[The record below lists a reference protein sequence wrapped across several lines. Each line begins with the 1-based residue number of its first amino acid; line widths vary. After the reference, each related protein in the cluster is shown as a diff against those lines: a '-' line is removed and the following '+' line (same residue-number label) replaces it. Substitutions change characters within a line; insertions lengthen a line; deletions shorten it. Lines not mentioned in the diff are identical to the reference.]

1 MRLSTTALGE
11 LTHQCSGREKYIPAY
26 DCQLEREILFHI
38 FPHHLPADNPQQ
50 VESASGI
57 GANGN
62 LNCIRDKS
70 GGTKE
75 QKESDAGYHAL
86 FAVSNHLNAVRKH
99 DRQN

>member
-1 MRLSTTALGE
+1 MRLSTTTLGE
-11 LTHQCSGREKYIPAY
+11 LTYQSSGREKYILAY
-26 DCQLEREILFHI
+26 NCQLEHKILFYI

-50 VESASGI
+50 VESALGI

-62 LNCIRDKS
+62 LNCIWDKS

-86 FAVSNHLNAVRKH
+86 FVVSNHLDAVCKH